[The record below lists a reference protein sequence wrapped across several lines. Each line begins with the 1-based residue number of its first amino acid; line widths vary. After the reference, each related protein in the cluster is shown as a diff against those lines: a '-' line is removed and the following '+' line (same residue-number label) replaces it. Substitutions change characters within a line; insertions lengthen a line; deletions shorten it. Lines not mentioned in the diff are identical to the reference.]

1 MNKDVNVF
9 ANMARE
15 GDKIYTVSPSFLD
28 PYVRP
33 IV

>member
-1 MNKDVNVF
+1 MNKAANVL

-15 GDKIYTVSPSFLD
+15 GDKIYTVSLSFLD

-33 IV
+33 TV

>member
-1 MNKDVNVF
+1 MNKAANVL
-9 ANMARE
+9 ATMARE
-15 GDKIYTVSPSFLD
+15 GDKIYTVCPSFLD